1 MTARIMLTLALLLAG
16 SPALSTT
23 TPVSVAVSVAP
34 QAYLVDAVGGA
45 HVTTVSA
52 VGPGESPHVFDPT
65 PSQVARLAT
74 AQLYV
79 AAGLEVEVPLLPRL
93 RAMNAGLVVVPPP
106 ASDVRGPGCTLD
118 HDHDHAHGHDHARI
132 DPHYWLDP
140 RLAAVQA
147 EAIAEAL
154 ARHAPALADTFSS
167 RARTLG
173 DRLVRLHDQLADIL
187 APVRGQDLVVAHPAF
202 GHLAATYGLEQVAV
216 EHEGHAPSPRQLAA
230 LLERLRENGTPA
242 VFVQPQVGQPG
253 LRSLADAAG
262 VELVTLDPLA
272 YDYPANMRHMARAIA
287 GALTSEAAPP
297 ANRDGPR

>member
-1 MTARIMLTLALLLAG
+1 MMARSVMALALLLAG
-16 SPALSTT
+16 PLMVAAAR
-23 TPVSVAVSVAP
+23 PVSVAVSVAP

-65 PSQVARLAT
+65 PSQVARLAG

-93 RAMNAGLVVVPPP
+93 RAMNADLVVVPPP
-106 ASDVRGPGCTLD
+106 ASDVRESGCTV
-118 HDHDHAHGHDHARI
+118 DHDHARDHDQARI

-140 RLAAVQA
+140 RLVAVQA
-147 EAIAEAL
+147 EAVAEAL
-154 ARHAPALADTFSS
+154 ARHTPALADTFAA
-167 RARTLG
+167 RARALS
-173 DRLVRLHDQLADIL
+173 DRLAGLHDQLADIL

-202 GHLAATYGLEQVAV
+202 GHLAAAYGLEQVAV
-216 EHEGHAPSPRQLAA
+216 EHAGHAPSPRQLAA
-230 LLERLRENGTPA
+230 LLERLRKNGTPA
-242 VFVQPQVGQPG
+242 VFLQPQAGQPG

-272 YDYPANMRHMARAIA
+272 HDYPANMLRMARAIA
-287 GALTSEAAPP
+287 GALTAGATPP
-297 ANRDGPR
+297 ATQDGRR